1 MAIFSI
7 KFQELT
13 LREKRTFGIHTAH
26 MILEGIIDGA
36 LLLSEFILIK
46 SLLGSNFQISYL
58 FQFAVIPMVFSVV
71 INEFIKRTKN
81 IKKLLRIIATITRL
95 PLIALL
101 FFPSSM
107 QEIASNSAYASI
119 YIIVFFFYYMYKPV
133 ILPTINLFLRANY
146 RSKNF
151 GRLYSYS
158 TSIKKII
165 VLATTFSFGLLLD
178 YNNYAFTYVYP
189 ILAILGI
196 ISIYLLT
203 FIEFD
208 SSKITKNTKG
218 LFASIKAS
226 INELINIVKT
236 NKPYRDFEIGF
247 LLYGFAWMGT
257 TAVITIFME
266 KQLNL
271 SYSSVAFYKNSYNLI
286 AILLLPAFGKLIGKI
301 DPRKFAI
308 ITFSMLL
315 LHLLF
320 VPLTQL
326 FPIQYT
332 HWGIQLYLMLFL
344 SFIFNGIFTA
354 SMALL
359 WGIGSSYFCKDEDA
373 GSYQSIHITM
383 VGFRGMFAPI
393 VGIVFFQQFGY
404 TVTFGIGI
412 TSLLIA
418 IILMRISQNRH
429 KM

>member
-7 KFQELT
+7 KLSNLS
-13 LREKRTFGIHTAH
+13 LREKRTFGLHTAH
-26 MILEGIIDGA
+26 MVLEGIIDGA
-36 LLLSEFILIK
+36 LLLNEFILIK
-46 SLLGSNFQISYL
+46 SLLGSNYQISYL
-58 FQFAVIPMVFSVV
+58 FQFTVIPMVFSLI

-81 IKKLLRIIATITRL
+81 KKKLLRVIAIITRL
-95 PLIALL
+95 PLIALF

-107 QEIASNSAYASI
+107 DIIASNSIYASI
-119 YIIVFFFYYMYKPV
+119 FIIVFFFYYMYKPV

-146 RSKNF
+146 SGNNF

-189 ILAILGI
+189 ALAILGI

-208 SSKITKNTKG
+208 SSTITAKTQG
-218 LFASIKAS
+218 LFASIKS
-226 INELINIVKT
+226 SLFDLIQIVKT

-247 LLYGFAWMGT
+247 MLYGFAWMGT

-266 KQLNL
+266 KQLHLN
-271 SYSSVAFYKNSYNLI
+271 YSSVAFYKNSYNLI

-308 ITFSMLL
+308 ITFGMLL

-320 VPLTQL
+320 MPLTQL
-326 FPIQYT
+326 FPSQFT
-332 HWGIQLYLMLFL
+332 FWGIQLYPMLFI
-344 SFIFNGIFTA
+344 SFVFNGIFTA

-359 WGIGSSYFCKDEDA
+359 WGIGS
-373 GSYQSIHITM
+373 
-383 VGFRGMFAPI
+383 R
-393 VGIVFFQQFGY
+393 
-404 TVTFGIGI
+404 
-412 TSLLIA
+412 
-418 IILMRISQNRH
+418 
-429 KM
+429 